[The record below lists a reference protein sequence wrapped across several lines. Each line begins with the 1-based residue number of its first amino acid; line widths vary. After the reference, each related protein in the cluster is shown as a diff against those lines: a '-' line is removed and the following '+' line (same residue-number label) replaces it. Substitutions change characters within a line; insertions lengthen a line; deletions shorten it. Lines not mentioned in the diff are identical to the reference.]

1 MCYGACAKQLTTSRR
16 GIMKT
21 FLLAGLAAGALI
33 TFGSSVLAA
42 DASHGQQLFRA
53 QCGVC
58 HQAGEGDGDG
68 GSGPSLRG
76 VVGRKVGG
84 DPNFGYTQV
93 LNDSKDSWTAEGLD
107 TFLSD
112 PNKAKPGTSMPI
124 SVKNDAD
131 RADLVAYLA
140 SLKAQ

>member
-1 MCYGACAKQLTTSRR
+1 
-16 GIMKT
+16 MKA

-33 TFGSSVLAA
+33 AMGPAALAA
-42 DASHGQQLFRA
+42 DAAHGQQIFRA
-53 QCGVC
+53 QCGIC

-84 DPNFGYTQV
+84 DTAFGGYTSV
-93 LNDSKDSWTAEGLD
+93 LSDSKETWTPDNLSA
-107 TFLSD
+107 FLTD
-112 PNKAKPGTSMPI
+112 PSAAKPGTSMPI
-124 SVKNDAD
+124 SVKNDTD

-140 SLKAQ
+140 SVKGQ

>member
-1 MCYGACAKQLTTSRR
+1 
-16 GIMKT
+16 MKT

-33 TFGSSVLAA
+33 TTAPSALAA

-58 HQAGEGDGDG
+58 HQGGEGDGDG
-68 GSGPSLRG
+68 GAGPSLRG

-84 DPNFGYTQV
+84 DAGFGYTQV
-93 LNDSKDSWTAEGLD
+93 LSDSKESWTQDNLGA
-107 TFLSD
+107 FLAD

-124 SVKNDAD
+124 SVKNDTD

-140 SLKAQ
+140 SLKGQ

>member
-1 MCYGACAKQLTTSRR
+1 
-16 GIMKT
+16 MKT
-21 FLLAGLAAGALI
+21 FLLAGLSAGALI
-33 TFGSSVLAA
+33 ALGSSALAA

-68 GSGPSLRG
+68 GPGPTLRG
-76 VVGRKVGG
+76 VVGRKIGG
-84 DPNFGYTQV
+84 DANFGSYTPS
-93 LNDSKDSWTAEGLD
+93 LSDSKESWTVDNLS
-107 TFLSD
+107 TFLAD

-124 SVKNDAD
+124 SVKSDAD
-131 RADLVAYLA
+131 RADLIAYLA

>member
-1 MCYGACAKQLTTSRR
+1 
-16 GIMKT
+16 MKT
-21 FLLAGLAAGALI
+21 FLLAGLAAGAL
-33 TFGSSVLAA
+33 TTLGSTALAA
-42 DASHGQQLFRA
+42 DAAHGQQLFRQ

-58 HQAGEGDGDG
+58 HLAGDGDGDG
-68 GSGPSLRG
+68 GPGPSLKG

-84 DPNFGYTQV
+84 DASFGYTQA
-93 LNDSKDSWTAEGLD
+93 LSDSKESWTADNLGA
-107 TFLSD
+107 FLAD

-140 SLKAQ
+140 TVKGQ

>member
-1 MCYGACAKQLTTSRR
+1 
-16 GIMKT
+16 MKT

-33 TFGSSVLAA
+33 TTGPSALAA

-58 HQAGEGDGDG
+58 HQGGEGDGDG
-68 GSGPSLRG
+68 GAGPSLRG

-84 DPNFGYTQV
+84 DTGFGGYTSV
-93 LNDSKDSWTAEGLD
+93 LSDSKETWTPDNLGA
-107 TFLSD
+107 FLTD
-112 PNKAKPGTSMPI
+112 PNAAKPGTSMPI

-140 SLKAQ
+140 SLKGQ